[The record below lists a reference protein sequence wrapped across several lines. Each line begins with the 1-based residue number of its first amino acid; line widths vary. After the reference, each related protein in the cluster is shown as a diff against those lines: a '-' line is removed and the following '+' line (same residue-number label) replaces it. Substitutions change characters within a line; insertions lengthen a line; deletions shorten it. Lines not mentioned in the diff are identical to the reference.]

1 MINLEDF
8 ITEKILIIEPLV
20 SDFTADTDE
29 LKDETFSLIESADA
43 IPLYFAV
50 VKVREINPATF
61 IGSGK
66 LLELKEKIIELDAN
80 CVLFDG
86 VLSPSQTVNMSDVLG
101 VKVIDRTTLIL
112 DIFAKNAKSH
122 EGKLQV
128 ELAQLNYIYP
138 RLKGKGANLS
148 RLGGGIGTRGP
159 GETKLET
166 DRRHIRTRIDLLKS
180 ELLNLK
186 TRRDVQSYRRS
197 KNSEIT
203 VSIVG
208 YTNTGKSTLLNLL
221 TGANVLAQNKLFATL
236 DPTIKKA
243 KINDFEVLLIDT
255 VGFIKN
261 IPTDIIEAFNSTLE
275 SALSS
280 ELNIIVLDGSGAFE
294 TQLEVTKN
302 TLQKLNST
310 SENLIVINKCDK
322 VTDFSL
328 FPTDS
333 VFISAKTGF
342 GIENLKDA
350 ISKKLEDLFI
360 KTQLVLKYTEL
371 KEFNKLTNFLESFEF
386 IYEDNKVLVNVTVK
400 KIYFDKFL
408 KFKRI

>member
-20 SDFTADTDE
+20 NDFNVDTDE
-29 LKDETFSLIESADA
+29 LRDETFSLIESADA
-43 IPLYFAV
+43 IPLYFVV

-66 LLELKEKIIELDAN
+66 LLELKEKIIEIDAN

-166 DRRHIRTRIDLLKS
+166 DRRHIRTRIDLLKK
-180 ELLNLK
+180 ELEELK
-186 TRRDVQSYRRS
+186 TRRDVQAYRRS

-203 VSIVG
+203 VSLVG
-208 YTNTGKSTLLNLL
+208 YTNTGKSTILNLL

-280 ELNIIVLDGSGAFE
+280 ELNLIVLDGSGAFE

-310 SENLIVINKCDK
+310 SDNLIVINKCDK
-322 VTDFSL
+322 VTNYSL

-342 GIENLKDA
+342 GIDNLKNA
-350 ISKKLEDLFI
+350 ISKKLEELFI

-371 KEFNKLTNFLESFEF
+371 KEFNKLTSFLENFEF
-386 IYEDNKVLVNVTVK
+386 IYEDTQVLVNITVK